1 MKNCYLG
8 LIEIHS
14 KSIVFKMLV
23 NTVGNYFWLQTSN
36 LSFFKKVKSHLV
48 LTQVLWK
55 LYDLLVKIKAI
66 VDLWSLVKRIISYQ
80 AHIISSRLISHIFF
94 TLSSSL
100 LTTFTLL
107 YWNHLKYN
115 FHKIGVLYLSN
126 QLVPQRMMLSFQVL
140 EVNILIYITEPLF

>member
-115 FHKIGVLYLSN
+115 FHKIRVLYLSN
-126 QLVPQRMMLSFQVL
+126 QLVPQRKMLSFQVL
-140 EVNILIYITEPLF
+140 EVNILICITEPLF